1 MIDKFNFYDVY
12 GYFLPGGAL
21 LLLLWLPY
29 GLVRNSWPGS
39 DWSSAILGVALAYFI
54 GHLLQMICTKVVP
67 STTRGRYP
75 SAFVLDDDK
84 WLAEA
89 FRTQLCNLV
98 KKKFDLDLE
107 VDKPSTAEDQG
118 PAAEGKAIAKT
129 KAIAKADKAR
139 NTAFFLARHVLV
151 QAKEISYGEQFEGL
165 YSLLRGM
172 CAAFTLACSNY
183 IGWSL
188 SAVHHGWLDSVVMV
202 MVAGSLLAGIN
213 FSAQV
218 LRNDLNR
225 EALSRLE
232 QVSALA
238 LLLIAMG
245 IGYASGRRYE
255 VTPGQAWVLALCA
268 MGALLASLR
277 CFGAYKYHCI
287 NFALTVWRDFF
298 ASAEKEQT
306 TADPLHV

>member
-89 FRTQLCNLV
+89 FRTRLDNLV

-118 PAAEGKAIAKT
+118 PAAEDKAIAKT
-129 KAIAKADKAR
+129 KAIAKA
-139 NTAFFLARHVLV
+139 
-151 QAKEISYGEQFEGL
+151 
-165 YSLLRGM
+165 
-172 CAAFTLACSNY
+172 
-183 IGWSL
+183 
-188 SAVHHGWLDSVVMV
+188 
-202 MVAGSLLAGIN
+202 
-213 FSAQV
+213 
-218 LRNDLNR
+218 
-225 EALSRLE
+225 
-232 QVSALA
+232 
-238 LLLIAMG
+238 
-245 IGYASGRRYE
+245 
-255 VTPGQAWVLALCA
+255 
-268 MGALLASLR
+268 
-277 CFGAYKYHCI
+277 
-287 NFALTVWRDFF
+287 
-298 ASAEKEQT
+298 
-306 TADPLHV
+306 